1 MTDLTRYDHLFKFVL
16 IGDSAVGKTAI
27 LTQYV
32 DHQFTD
38 EFLTT
43 IGVDFRVKMVERNQ
57 QKFKIQIVCFISFS
71 YLKNIS
77 SKEKNINF
85 ISYDL
90 FVFILFNNCC

>member
-57 QKFKIQIVCFISFS
+57 QKFKIQIVCFISFLS
-71 YLKNIS
+71 LI
-77 SKEKNINF
+77 
-85 ISYDL
+85 
-90 FVFILFNNCC
+90 